1 MYVKYKNS
9 IYLKT
14 KPNPNYVFFKNK
26 SKPKP
31 ARHKKI
37 YPAMLYLPSFLA
49 LESLSSYATRIQN
62 IPRDSFV

>member
-1 MYVKYKNS
+1 MSNTKIQS
-9 IYLKT
+9 TLKANQT
-14 KPNPNYVFFKNK
+14 QTMFSLKINQNPNP
-26 SKPKP
+26 PDT
-31 ARHKKI
+31 KKI

>member
-1 MYVKYKNS
+1 MFS
-9 IYLKT
+9 LKINQN
-14 KPNPNYVFFKNK
+14 PNP
-26 SKPKP
+26 PDT
-31 ARHKKI
+31 KKI